1 MMGILFYI
9 LIPIAS
15 LTINVTTQILVFR
28 LLKQAGMLK
37 SVCIGF
43 FNGFLILL
51 ALHLTLILTV
61 KDSSVYLFIAN
72 ILIYFALGYCYFHFI
87 NLGETARRIRILN
100 EIYYSDGGLTAE
112 EILKRYNSEIIID
125 ARLNRLL
132 ANNQLR
138 FLNNR
143 YFIRNSLMLYIT
155 KVIVFMKLIIVGK
168 VSEFE

>member
-1 MMGILFYI
+1 MGILFYI
-9 LIPIAS
+9 LIPIVS
-15 LTINVTTQILVFR
+15 LTINVATQILVFR

-37 SVCIGF
+37 SVFIGF
-43 FNGFLILL
+43 FSGFLTLL
-51 ALHLTLILTV
+51 ALHLILILTV
-61 KDSSVYLFIAN
+61 KDSSAYLFIAN
-72 ILIYFALGYCYFHFI
+72 ILIYSALGYCYFHFI

-100 EIYYSDGGLTAE
+100 EIYYSDGGLTVE

-143 YFIRNSLMLYIT
+143 YFIRNSLMLCIT